1 MKFLSQ
7 LFDNNRKWAA
17 EIKRKDPEYLDR
29 LSKIQKPEY
38 LWIGCADRRIP
49 TNDIVGLGPREPFW
63 FVSNITH
70 KYAFP

>member
-7 LFDNNRKWAA
+7 LFDNNHKWAA
-17 EIKRKDPEYLDR
+17 EIKRKDPEYFER

-49 TNDIVGLGPREPFW
+49 TNDIVGLESKRAFLVCFKHNP
-63 FVSNITH
+63 